1 MSEPSEN
8 CHGPP
13 FPTAEECAN
22 QLMSISTFVAVANNT
37 TTSTASCDGE
47 WIHDDH
53 DVSSNKQLAPS
64 TNNPFAAERLTS
76 ILHERVI
83 HSSSSSDNIQSI
95 GNGND
100 LFEIKVCIEKCHNL
114 CHLLQSRGNHDTIHA
129 PGGNVNLSTNNLW
142 LSYRFMNT
150 VAQSGM
156 LSEEATL
163 SIPMMH
169 TFRIQSSLSELVHY
183 FHEKKNS
190 LLKVHVC
197 TDGEVLGTSYIDIR
211 QLISAPD
218 HAEGWE
224 GRMIHNEYVVK
235 PRGSNDMVMVEGD
248 GEESRVGTPRLTV
261 RLCIDRDSTSSDA
274 EAETSGKYKRRSTT
288 AAVSLSTSSQTTSKT
303 VCIDRASS
311 PRQSSE
317 QCSLENIE
325 KKSNQLNSK
334 EAELSNKEK
343 EILHE
348 VASLERKR
356 CEWEQWRHREEI
368 AWQEKLR
375 QKEVAMLKA
384 VEERVQVIEKERI
397 SALELSKN
405 EHDKL
410 ETRLRKALIDVEAK
424 ERQLKHAEVSH
435 QNERKSKLAELEMRE
450 KLMKE
455 ELKHSIEI
463 EVRRISI
470 LCALHSI
477 DDPSHSAV
485 AKQTKR
491 VKVTAAVEQAVA
503 AQTVAA
509 AATKKVTQMELQMDQ
524 LREQHRATPEVAL
537 LHQVAELKGTLAD
550 SERRIEAL
558 KGEKNTIVAEKE
570 QFRANVH
577 KLVS

>member
-1 MSEPSEN
+1 MV
-8 CHGPP
+8 HGH
-13 FPTAEECAN
+13 AH
-22 QLMSISTFVAVANNT
+22 
-37 TTSTASCDGE
+37 G
-47 WIHDDH
+47 DDY
-53 DVSSNKQLAPS
+53 VSSIKQLAPS
-64 TNNPFAAERLTS
+64 TNTPFATES
-76 ILHERVI
+76 IKSLLHERSI
-83 HSSSSSDNIQSI
+83 HSSSSSNNIQRI
-95 GNGND
+95 GYGID

-114 CHLLQSRGNHDTIHA
+114 CILLQSRGNNAIHY
-129 PGGNVNLSTNNLW
+129 PGYNGTFPTNNLW

-150 VAQSGM
+150 VAQSDM

-163 SIPMMH
+163 AIPIMH
-169 TFRIQSSLSELVHY
+169 TFRIQSTPSALVHY

-197 TDGEVLGTSYIDIR
+197 TDGEVLGTSHIDIR

-224 GRMIHNEYVVK
+224 GRMIHNEYGVK
-235 PRGSNDMVMVEGD
+235 PRGSYDMMMVESDEG
-248 GEESRVGTPRLTV
+248 ESRLCDPRLTV

-288 AAVSLSTSSQTTSKT
+288 AAVSLSTSSQTTKT

-537 LHQVAELKGTLAD
+537 LHQVAELKGLLAD